1 MSNGPIV
8 PVFLGSQARLLTFDA
23 GRGADPLNTSI
34 ADLIEEMGNRD
45 PRAIGSWR
53 ELSAQEYSRSFAV
66 AQTAGYSIIR
76 DIHEAF
82 VSSVGARETER
93 EFIDRL
99 LPLLKRRGWLGDP
112 GKIAP
117 RLALIY
123 DTNLRVAR
131 GAGRWNRYK
140 RTAHAFPYLRGVT
153 ARDERVRHPP
163 RSESD
168 HRAFDGLI
176 LPVTHSFW
184 TKYFVPLGFRCRC
197 GIIQMTR
204 SQLARWP
211 TGVTSE
217 AEVAQI
223 EARLGEPVF
232 AAPGSFDAQLAQ
244 IASVANDARLPG
256 QKGIDLRQTR
266 SIGAKLLE
274 AQLIEEGV
282 DAVAEVL
289 NRIFGRAA

>member
-1 MSNGPIV
+1 
-8 PVFLGSQARLLTFDA
+8 
-23 GRGADPLNTSI
+23 
-34 ADLIEEMGNRD
+34 
-45 PRAIGSWR
+45 
-53 ELSAQEYSRSFAV
+53 
-66 AQTAGYSIIR
+66 
-76 DIHEAF
+76 
-82 VSSVGARETER
+82 
-93 EFIDRL
+93 
-99 LPLLKRRGWLGDP
+99 
-112 GKIAP
+112 
-117 RLALIY
+117 
-123 DTNLRVAR
+123 
-131 GAGRWNRYK
+131 
-140 RTAHAFPYLRGVT
+140 
-153 ARDERVRHPP
+153 
-163 RSESD
+163 
-168 HRAFDGLI
+168 
-176 LPVTHSFW
+176 
-184 TKYFVPLGFRCRC
+184 
-197 GIIQMTR
+197 MTR